1 MLGKDIVSGTVIG
14 NRRVLAVFGKRRH
27 WVLYT
32 YEYRVADDRTGDR
45 WHRQRIPP
53 VGRIA
58 ANKRV
63 V

>member
-1 MLGKDIVSGTVIG
+1 VIG

-45 WHRQRIPP
+45 WHRQSIPP